1 MSHSITSQAK
11 KRKILYNEVLLYHK
25 IQNVRIAAQRRAEL
39 QLDIASK
46 WGRYAELF
54 GYDDA
59 QGRFFLEDVAVTV

>member
-1 MSHSITSQAK
+1 MTCG
-11 KRKILYNEVLLYHK
+11 LTLLYHK